1 MVGMER
7 NRRLF
12 SAQREVEH
20 LMRLGYEDMT
30 EENLQEVEDA
40 IYAQAEVIMQE

>member
-1 MVGMER
+1 
-7 NRRLF
+7 
-12 SAQREVEH
+12 
-20 LMRLGYEDMT
+20 MRLGYEDMT